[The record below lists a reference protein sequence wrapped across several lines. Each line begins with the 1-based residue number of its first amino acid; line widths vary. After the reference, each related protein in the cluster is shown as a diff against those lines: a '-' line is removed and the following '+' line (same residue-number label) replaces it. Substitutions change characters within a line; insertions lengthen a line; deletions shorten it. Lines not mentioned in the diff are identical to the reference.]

1 MNETNEKKITIL
13 NVYKVIMIIFSC
25 ALIGL
30 VASTIYGWVTGAFEI
45 NYIILALCAAVYCCT
60 AAEYEAL
67 KKIAKKNKS

>member
-30 VASTIYGWVTGAFEI
+30 IASTIYGWATGAFDI
-45 NYIILALCAAVYCCT
+45 NYIILALCAAIYCCT

-67 KKIAKKNKS
+67 KKKAKKNKS